1 MRGLVPNYHMTTPA
15 TLAEALG
22 TLASEPGW
30 TPFAG
35 GTDLMVV
42 MEAGRL
48 PADVKYLSLHRL
60 DELRGI
66 EVDDASIRFGALV
79 TYRDVREHPIVR
91 TELPMLAQAAKESG
105 AIAIQNRG
113 TLGGNIVNASPA
125 ADSPPAL
132 LAYGATLELASAAGS
147 RRVAYE
153 DFHQGYKVMDRRPDE
168 LLVAIHVPRR
178 PRQHH
183 VYEKV
188 GTRSYQAIS
197 KICLAATASVIDKKL
212 VDVRIGLGAVA
223 PTVVLAKAT
232 MAVLEGAS
240 IEAPGLAARAC
251 EAMGRDV
258 RPIDDIRSTADY
270 RRRVAQN
277 LAADLV
283 VRLGGA

>member
-1 MRGLVPNYHMTTPA
+1 MRGLVPNYEMAAPA
-15 TLAEALG
+15 TLADALG
-22 TLASEPGW
+22 TLAREPGW

-48 PADVKYLSLHRL
+48 RHDVKYLSLHRL

-66 EVDDASIRFGALV
+66 TVDDAWVRIGALA
-79 TYRDVREHPIVR
+79 TYRDVRDHAVIGA
-91 TELPMLAQAAKESG
+91 ELPMLAQAAKESG

-132 LAYGATLELASAAGS
+132 LAYGATLELQSATGT

-153 DFHQGYKVMDRRPDE
+153 DFHTGYKVMDRRADE
-168 LLVAIHVPRR
+168 LLVAVHVPRR
-178 PRQHH
+178 ARLHH

-197 KICLAATASVIDKKL
+197 KICFAGTAGVIDKKL

-223 PTVVLAKAT
+223 PTVVLARHT
-232 MAVLEGAS
+232 MAALEGQALGD
-240 IEAPGLAARAC
+240 PGLAVRAAD
-251 EAMGRDV
+251 AMARDV
-258 RPIDDIRSTADY
+258 VPIDDIRSTAEY

-277 LAADLV
+277 LAADF
-283 VRLGGA
+283 VRRLARA